1 MKTEN
6 NPLDDLFRESLK
18 DLKVKPS
25 QTARSRFVEEALRYG
40 GKGWSNLFRW
50 YNILSLAIV
59 VTIVALLLYRN
70 TPDNAKPPA
79 PAYTNRQPVSPAV
92 QNRNHAADPAKAI
105 GKLETIRANPVSLNK
120 AMIRSN
126 PVSSKVVSGKT
137 LVIKD
142 QQSAIEQ
149 NEMVTAPMGSI
160 TGVNALPAGDLP
172 ATIQQTEEQNLSDVH
187 PETIP
192 ESRVESGNAPPGQDI
207 PGGVKPL
214 PVKNDSTALAD
225 QPVFPPAKWELTPS
239 LGYRIELN
247 RYGTDN
253 RFSHSFNLEGRLS
266 RGRFFLLSGAGISIS
281 QGYQHF
287 QVQYNDYLGQYDRL
301 DSISF
306 IWDEYHYR
314 LVPSAIYTTQVQVW
328 DSGVNYDSFSISK
341 RYRQIRVPVMAG
353 YNFLRSGK
361 LTFDIQS
368 GIEMDFYLNSRE
380 IAGAYLAGS
389 KKVLAINPVSED
401 FVDTQFYC
409 LFRLS
414 AGWMLT
420 PKILLELEPQCRYLL
435 KPDDASM
442 DKFVPGINAS
452 LKINF

>member
-25 QTARSRFVEEALRYG
+25 QTARSRFVEEALRRG

-50 YNILSLAIV
+50 YNMLSLAIIV
-59 VTIVALLLYRN
+59 SIVAVLLYRN
-70 TPDNAKPPA
+70 ASDTANPPA

-92 QNRNHAADPAKAI
+92 QNQNQVADPAKATE
-105 GKLETIRANPVSLNK
+105 KLEPIRTNPASLNK
-120 AMIRSN
+120 AVIRSN
-126 PVSSKVVSGKT
+126 PVSSKGVSGKS
-137 LVIKD
+137 LVVKD
-142 QQSAIEQ
+142 RQSVIEQ
-149 NEMVTAPMGSI
+149 NKILTAPQGSI
-160 TGVNALPAGDLP
+160 TGVNTLPASDLP
-172 ATIQQTEEQNLSDVH
+172 PVIQMPENENLAVARPDS
-187 PETIP
+187 IQGN
-192 ESRVESGNAPPGQDI
+192 RIESGNAPPGPDI
-207 PGGVKPL
+207 PGGATPL

-225 QPVFPPAKWELTPS
+225 QPVFSPAKWELTPS

-253 RFSHSFNLEGRLS
+253 RFSHSFNLEGRLTYS
-266 RGRFFLLSGAGISIS
+266 RFFLISGAGISIT
-281 QGYQHF
+281 QGYHHF
-287 QVQYNDYLGQYDRL
+287 QVIYNDYLGQFNRL
-301 DSISF
+301 DSMSF
-306 IWDEYHYR
+306 IWDENHYR
-314 LVPSAIYTTQVQVW
+314 IIPSNTNTTLVDVW
-328 DSGVNYDSFSISK
+328 DTAVNYDFFSISK
-341 RYRQIRVPVMAG
+341 RYRQIRVPVLVG

-380 IAGAYLAGS
+380 IAGGYLAGS

-401 FVDTQFYC
+401 FVDTQFYY

-442 DKFVPGINAS
+442 DKFIPGINAS